1 MKMMKKTNIPVSEL
15 WLYEDKKAFTDLMN
29 GLKEAKE
36 NQTSELDII
45 EL

>member
-1 MKMMKKTNIPVSEL
+1 MKMMMKSNIPDSEL
-15 WLYEDKKAFTDLMN
+15 WLYEDKKASTDLMN

-36 NQTSELDII
+36 NQTSALDIN

>member
-1 MKMMKKTNIPVSEL
+1 MMKKSKIPDSEL
-15 WLYEDKKAFTDLMN
+15 WLYEDKKAYTDLMK

-36 NQTSELDII
+36 NQTSELATD

>member
-1 MKMMKKTNIPVSEL
+1 MMNKTNIPVLDL
-15 WLYEDKKAFTDLMN
+15 WLYEDKKASTDLMN

-36 NQTSELDII
+36 NQTSELDIN